1 LRDLAKGPD
10 GREAKNGEE
19 LTMALDAV
27 LKQLESRIEELVSAY
42 GESKKREAELAAKV
56 KKLGEQVASEA
67 EVGDRVAALEKQR
80 DELGK
85 RLEKVLELIDGT
97 LAETD

>member
-1 LRDLAKGPD
+1 
-10 GREAKNGEE
+10 
-19 LTMALDAV
+19 MAMDAV

-42 GESKKREAELAAKV
+42 GASRKREAELAAKLE
-56 KKLGEQVASEA
+56 KLGDQLAAEA
-67 EVGDRVAALEKQR
+67 KVGDRVAELEKQR

-97 LAETD
+97 LTEAD